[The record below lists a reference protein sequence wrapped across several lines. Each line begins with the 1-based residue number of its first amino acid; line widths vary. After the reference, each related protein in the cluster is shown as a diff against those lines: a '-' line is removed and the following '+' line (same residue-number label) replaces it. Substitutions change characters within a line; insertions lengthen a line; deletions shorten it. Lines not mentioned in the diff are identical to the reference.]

1 MQPKKGRQAG
11 RANEQSMYWDH
22 RPILYRQLKSLLPSI
37 EMMAKLTADDL
48 ELRLAKN
55 TEIDSFML

>member
-1 MQPKKGRQAG
+1 MSIPQTYI
-11 RANEQSMYWDH
+11 EQIAQD
-22 RPILYRQLKSLLPSI
+22 PLPSF